1 MLLQAKDTAVMLVD
15 VQEKLTPLVHHP
27 EEVEKNCAWILQ
39 VANRMQIPILTTEQ
53 YPKGLG
59 PTLGS
64 LKKHIDTNN
73 VFEKTSFSGMGNPD
87 IVARVHE
94 MEKQQW
100 LLIGI
105 ETHVC
110 ILQTAVALQENG
122 HQVFV
127 VAEATSSRSIH
138 DKALAFARMEQI
150 GIQLVSKEMVL
161 YEWLAQAGSDLF
173 KELNTEFVI
182 NAQ

>member
-1 MLLQAKDTAVMLVD
+1 MLLQAKDSAVMLID
-15 VQEKLTPLVHHP
+15 AQEKLMPLVHHH

-39 VANRMQIPILTTEQ
+39 VAQRMQVPIVTSEQ
-53 YPKGLG
+53 YSKGLG
-59 PTLGS
+59 KTLAS
-64 LKKHIDTNN
+64 LKPHIDENQ
-73 VFEKTSFSGMGNPD
+73 VYEKITFSSMGSPD
-87 IVARVHE
+87 IVAHIHE
-94 MEKQQW
+94 MDRKQW
-100 LLIGI
+100 VLIGI

-110 ILQTAVALQENG
+110 VLQTAVALQENG

-138 DKALAFARMEQI
+138 DKALAFGRMEQI

-161 YEWLAQAGSDLF
+161 YEWLAQAGTDLF

-182 NAQ
+182 NA